1 MDTYNRILKEQQEK
15 RIAQREKDKK
25 VVEAMFS
32 NNNRN
37 LNNNYLL
44 NKIDK

>member
-1 MDTYNRILKEQQEK
+1 MNTYNRILKEQEEK

-25 VVEAMFS
+25 VIESMFS
-32 NNNRN
+32 NNSRN

-44 NKIDK
+44 NKFDK

>member
-15 RIAQREKDKK
+15 RIAQREKDRK
-25 VVEAMFS
+25 VIEAMFS

>member
-1 MDTYNRILKEQQEK
+1 MNTFDRILKEQQEK
-15 RIAQREKDKK
+15 RIAQSEKDKR

-32 NNNRN
+32 NSNRN
-37 LNNNYLL
+37 LNNSYLL

>member
-1 MDTYNRILKEQQEK
+1 MNTYNRILKEQEEK

-25 VVEAMFS
+25 VIEAMFANS
-32 NNNRN
+32 NRN

-44 NKIDK
+44 NKFDK